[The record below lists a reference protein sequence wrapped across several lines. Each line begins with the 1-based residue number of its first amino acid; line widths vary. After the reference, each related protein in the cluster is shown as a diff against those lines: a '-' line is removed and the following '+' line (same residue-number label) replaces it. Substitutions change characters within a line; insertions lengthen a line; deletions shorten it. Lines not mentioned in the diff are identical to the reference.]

1 MKPATAAAL
10 LLLGAGPALGQD
22 TARPRRLEPVVVT
35 SDRTPEPRS
44 LTTTAVT
51 RLSRAELA
59 RMPHATLAELL
70 RAAPGITAVD
80 LDGAGFDPA
89 LMIRGFYGGGEAEYV
104 VVLVDG
110 QPVSQLQTG
119 IVAWDVLPPLAAID
133 VIEVVRGGASSLY
146 GDAAIGGVIN
156 VLTNREGGSSDRPR
170 WMIAGGS
177 AETIRAAADLRHKSY
192 GLAGALDYTGGYRDH
207 AERTAARVF
216 ATTTVRGGSDR
227 SGTLSLRSHWR
238 SFDEPGPLLET
249 LAAENRR
256 GSDPLFRFDHTED
269 KDLALGWSAHGP
281 VGRPKRLTMTNSAS
295 VELRAVDAIRTLAL
309 APGFGDTKER
319 LAENA
324 KFQGG
329 AQLNGHS
336 FVLGIEAGAGW
347 LRSRYYRYAEPGPAD
362 PEAPSER
369 GELDSQGNS
378 RRATGALYAQVSQPL
393 TEGLRLTVGAR
404 ADLLLDRFESKHPP
418 DAGKNATHW
427 ALSPKAGMNVR
438 YFNGASGSGNLYL
451 GLGRSF
457 KAPTLDQLYDQRN
470 IPVPFPPFQIQTSN
484 PELVPQHG
492 WNVEAGIYHSGQI
505 GRTVS
510 AIATLSLYQ
519 MWMRDELDF
528 DVASFRYVNVGKSR
542 HRGIEAGFHLERD
555 RAAAF
560 ASYAWQEA
568 IAQSGANSG
577 KQLKA
582 IPRHVLFTGASI
594 EPRRGW
600 EVSLS
605 LDHVHGRFL
614 DDANTASLSN
624 YTRVDAQLS
633 GAILGVRGYGAVRN
647 LFNARY
653 NSSGFPDPAGTGAA
667 YFYPGAGRLL
677 EVGVR
682 HGW

>member
-1 MKPATAAAL
+1 MKPAAAAAL
-10 LLLGAGPALGQD
+10 LLVGAGPALGQD

-35 SDRTPEPRS
+35 SDRSQQPQS
-44 LTTTAVT
+44 LTTAAVT
-51 RLSRAELA
+51 RLSRADLG

-119 IVAWDVLPPLAAID
+119 IVAWDVLPPLAAIEA
-133 VIEVVRGGASSLY
+133 IEVVRGGASSLY

-156 VLTNREGGSSDRPR
+156 VLTNREGSSSDRQR

-177 AETIRAAADLRHKSY
+177 AETIRATADLRHKSY
-192 GLAGALDYTGGYRDH
+192 GLAGAVDYTGGYRDH

-216 ATTTVRGGSDR
+216 ATTTGRRGPDR
-227 SGTLSLRSHWR
+227 SGMLTLRAHWR
-238 SFDEPGPLLET
+238 SFDEPGPLLES
-249 LAAENRR
+249 LAAQNRR

-281 VGRPKRLTMTNSAS
+281 VGRPKRLTMTHTAS
-295 VELRAVDAIRTLAL
+295 VEVRAVDAIRTLAL

-329 AQLNGHS
+329 VQLNGNA
-336 FVLGIEAGAGW
+336 FVVGLEAGGGW

-362 PEAPSER
+362 PEAADER
-369 GELDSQGNS
+369 GELDTQGNS
-378 RRATGALYAQVSQPL
+378 RRAAGALYAQVSQPVA
-393 TEGLRLTVGAR
+393 EGLRLTVGAR
-404 ADLLLDRFESKHPP
+404 ADLLLDHFESRHPP
-418 DAGKNATHW
+418 EAGRNATHG
-427 ALSPKAGMNVR
+427 ALSPKAAMNFR
-438 YFNGASGSGNLYL
+438 YLNGTSASGNLYL
-451 GLGRSF
+451 SAGRSF

-484 PELVPQHG
+484 SELEPQHG
-492 WNVEAGIYHSGQI
+492 WNVEAGLYHGGQI
-505 GRTVS
+505 GGNVS
-510 AIATLSLYQ
+510 ATATLSLYQ

-528 DVASFRYVNVGKSR
+528 DVATFRYVNVGKSR

-555 RAAAF
+555 RASAF
-560 ASYAWQEA
+560 AGYAWQEA
-568 IAQSGANSG
+568 LAQSGPNAG
-577 KQLKA
+577 KRLKA
-582 IPRHVLFTGASI
+582 IPRQVLTAGAAV

-600 EVSLS
+600 EISLS
-605 LDHVHGRFL
+605 LSHVRDRFL
-614 DDANTASLSN
+614 DDANTTSLSN

-633 GAILGVRGYGAVRN
+633 GAILGVRCYGAVRN
-647 LFNARY
+647 LFNASY

-667 YFYPGAGRLL
+667 YFYPAAGRLL
-677 EVGVR
+677 ELGVR